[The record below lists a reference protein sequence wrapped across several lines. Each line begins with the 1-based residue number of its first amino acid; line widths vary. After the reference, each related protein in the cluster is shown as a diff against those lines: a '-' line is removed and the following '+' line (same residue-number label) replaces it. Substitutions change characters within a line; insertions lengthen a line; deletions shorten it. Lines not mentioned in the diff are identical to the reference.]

1 MDAHGYPINSAEA
14 LRMLRETAAQIT
26 AESAQETISAT
37 APGGAQQAFTS
48 VTWDST
54 STPPDVNTNPYF
66 ADLRDTGASFLSPT
80 FAEEQEA
87 LRRASP
93 KKLPKR
99 AGGHE
104 DAAQVRRSPCFH
116 AVLWAM
122 ALNPYVAVSRNFYI
136 AAVFNYSGAMV

>member
-54 STPPDVNTNPYF
+54 STPPDVNTNPCF
-66 ADLRDTGASFLSPT
+66 ADLSEHEASLHRILHGQSAT
-80 FAEEQEA
+80 IDEEDEA
-87 LRRASP
+87 LRRRRSWQ
-93 KKLPKR
+93 KKLVDMKMQ
-99 AGGHE
+99 HK
-104 DAAQVRRSPCFH
+104 
-116 AVLWAM
+116 
-122 ALNPYVAVSRNFYI
+122 
-136 AAVFNYSGAMV
+136 